1 LGMVWAWDVDVAEP
15 TFAAR
20 YHRKAMD
27 KGLLLRPI
35 GSTLYFMPP
44 YVLTPEDQAFLAEGA
59 LAVLNETLAE
69 VDALPA
75 ASHLPAG
82 DAPGMA

>member
-1 LGMVWAWDVDVAEP
+1 
-15 TFAAR
+15 
-20 YHRKAMD
+20 
-27 KGLLLRPI
+27 
-35 GSTLYFMPP
+35 
-44 YVLTPEDQAFLAEGA
+44 VLTPEDQAFLAEGA

-82 DAPGMA
+82 DAPRMA

>member
-1 LGMVWAWDVDVAEP
+1 MVWAWDVDVSEP

-27 KGLLLRPI
+27 QGLLLRPI

-44 YVLTPEDQAFLAEGA
+44 YVLTLRDQAFLAEGA
-59 LAVLNETLAE
+59 LAVLRQTLAE

-75 ASHLPAG
+75 ASNPHAG
-82 DAPGMA
+82 DAPRMA